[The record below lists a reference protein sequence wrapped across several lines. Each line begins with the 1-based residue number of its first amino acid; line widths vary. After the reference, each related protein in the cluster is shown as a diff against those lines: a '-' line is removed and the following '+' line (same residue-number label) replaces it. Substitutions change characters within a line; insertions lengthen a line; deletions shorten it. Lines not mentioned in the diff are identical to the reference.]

1 MIRLATR
8 KVERVGTISGL
19 VYSASTLGSIAGVFV
34 SGYILIDYLA
44 VSDIFR
50 GTGILILFLAGVSL
64 LMDRWLARAS

>member
-1 MIRLATR
+1 
-8 KVERVGTISGL
+8 
-19 VYSASTLGSIAGVFV
+19 
-34 SGYILIDYLA
+34 